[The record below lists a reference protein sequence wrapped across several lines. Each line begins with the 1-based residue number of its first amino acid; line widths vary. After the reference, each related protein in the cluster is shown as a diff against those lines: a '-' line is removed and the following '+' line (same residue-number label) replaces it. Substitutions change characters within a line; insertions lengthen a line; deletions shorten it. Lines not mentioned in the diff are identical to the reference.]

1 MAGPEEV
8 EETAAAE
15 APPPAAEG
23 HDSPGP
29 GPEKEA
35 EDAGG
40 EGNGGGGADERK
52 SKRSR
57 SRSRSR
63 SRVRKSSRRSRSRSR
78 ERERSS
84 RRRSRSRS
92 RDKDRGRKSSRR
104 SRSRSE
110 SPDAAA
116 RRRRRRERGSN
127 WDKPPEGM
135 PPGTVPIPAM
145 GAAPPMAHG
154 GLGVGLPGL
163 GAGAPGAPGLGAGA
177 TVTVSSL
184 EVNGLTAAVMMGQ
197 APPPPG
203 LTNGPLRGAIGTL
216 TTPTAPANAQEL
228 FNGVL
233 IPVNQIRQAK
243 RLYIGNT
250 PIGIDQVCVMDAVS
264 VLRAIGT
271 QTAARRCF
279 CNDNSVTHARPPP
292 PKKNPKKQVTLMS
305 LFNQAMVAAGK
316 GTPEEPPI
324 VGVQVRSCFV
334 IDGAF
339 VLCASLNTDSS
350 SLHPVRLFF
359 PR

>member
-1 MAGPEEV
+1 MAEV
-8 EETAAAE
+8 GETAAA
-15 APPPAAEG
+15 AAPPAAEG
-23 HDSPGP
+23 NDLPGP
-29 GPEKEA
+29 IPDKGA
-35 EDAGG
+35 EEGSG
-40 EGNGGGGADERK
+40 EGNGGGGVDEHQERK

-63 SRVRKSSRRSRSRSR
+63 GRKSSRRSRSRSR

-92 RDKDRGRKSSRR
+92 RDKDRSRKSSRR

-145 GAAPPMAHG
+145 GAAPPMAYG
-154 GLGVGLPGL
+154 GLGLPGL
-163 GAGAPGAPGLGAGA
+163 GAGAPGAPGLNAGA
-177 TVTVSSL
+177 TATVSSL

-250 PIGIDQVCVMDAVS
+250 PIGIDQVGVGCY
-264 VLRAIGT
+264 VL
-271 QTAARRCF
+271 
-279 CNDNSVTHARPPP
+279 
-292 PKKNPKKQVTLMS
+292 
-305 LFNQAMVAAGK
+305 
-316 GTPEEPPI
+316 
-324 VGVQVRSCFV
+324 
-334 IDGAF
+334 
-339 VLCASLNTDSS
+339 
-350 SLHPVRLFF
+350 
-359 PR
+359 